1 MLKKSP
7 KKKKEK
13 LYNITTSS
21 PVLVAKTFPRSLPC
35 CHTNEEQLLSKLG
48 TATVRQRRRR
58 FLRRSPFNNLSED
71 WRSTHSRS
79 VKEKTENNGC
89 RRRRNTTTGR
99 QSEENERSSL
109 QFLLS
114 TPFIALQPLFQIHLT
129 R

>member
-1 MLKKSP
+1 MENKGGAKKISE

-48 TATVRQRRRR
+48 TATVRQRR
-58 FLRRSPFNNLSED
+58 SED

-114 TPFIALQPLFQIHLT
+114 TPFIALQLLQPLFQIHLT